1 MAPAPDDDH
10 STDTGHGSDADQL
23 PDDVHRAIV
32 DQVCEALVFADR
44 DGVIRLWNAAAEALF
59 GVPAA
64 QAIGSSLDIIIPERF
79 RAAHWKGYHAAI
91 ANGQTRHGAQVRTTR
106 ALHPDGGRLY
116 VDMSFGLV
124 CAGDGTPIGSIAMA
138 RKARP
143 DASASA
149 TQAGASAPTA
159 GASAQ
164 TAGASAQTAPSTA
177 TPSSPSTP
185 PA

>member
-10 STDTGHGSDADQL
+10 SSDTGHGSDTDHL
-23 PDDVHRAIV
+23 PDDVYRAIV

-138 RKARP
+138 RKTRP
-143 DASASA
+143 DASAST
-149 TQAGASAPTA
+149 TQAVASAPTA
-159 GASAQ
+159 GASAP
-164 TAGASAQTAPSTA
+164 TAPSPA